1 MTVKLAH
8 MLEEKKYLTTDGATG
23 TNLIA
28 RGLPRGKTAEE
39 WVMENPDQIRALHHD
54 FIEAGSDIILTSTFG
69 GSEIRLTRAG
79 LKDKHQEVN
88 RTAVDL
94 ARQAAENRQVLIA
107 GSIGPLGEMMKPL
120 GTLDEETAA
129 TNYRQQAQTLSDAG
143 ADLLLIETQFDLAE
157 AIIAVKAAG
166 SVSQLP
172 IICSFSFD
180 RGTKTMMGVS
190 PVQFAEAIAPL
201 GVAALGINCGKSL
214 EDNLNALKELASVA
228 NLPIWYKPNAGLP
241 VIDAE
246 GHAAYDVGPEEMANH
261 LDQWIENG
269 ARIIGGCCGT
279 TPQHVR
285 AIHEALLAQGI
296 Q

>member
-1 MTVKLAH
+1 MTNQLAH
-8 MLEEKKYLTTDGATG
+8 LLEEKRYLTCDGATG

-28 RGLPRGKTAEE
+28 RGLPRGKTSEE
-39 WVMENPDQIRALHHD
+39 WVLENPEAIKTLHRD

-69 GSEIRLTRAG
+69 GSETRLARSG

-88 RTAVDL
+88 RMAVNL
-94 ARQAAENRQVLIA
+94 ARQAAEDRQTLIA

-120 GTLDEETAA
+120 GTLDEETAER
-129 TNYRQQAQTLSDAG
+129 NYRQQAQVLSEAG
-143 ADLLLIETQFDLAE
+143 VDLLLIETQYDIAE
-157 AIIAVKAAG
+157 AAFAVKAAM

-190 PVQFAEAIAPL
+190 PAMFAEAIAPM

-214 EDNLNALKELASVA
+214 EDNLNSLKELSSVTD
-228 NLPIWYKPNAGLP
+228 LPIWFKPNAGLP
-241 VIDAE
+241 VIDAD
-246 GHAAYDVGPEEMANH
+246 GHASYNVSPDEMAGH
-261 LDQWIENG
+261 VSQWIESG

-279 TPQHVR
+279 SPQHVA
-285 AIHEALLAQGI
+285 AIHRALIAQGI